1 MREALKN
8 IQSLYLQKPVLF
20 ILLVSM
26 LLTLPW
32 IGIGDFYT
40 KGEPREA
47 SLAVSMLQHGYWVLP
62 VGYADEIGF
71 KPPLMHWLVAGFSMI
86 AGHVS
91 EATARLPSALGL
103 IGMTV
108 FTLIFL
114 LRRKSKMEAIVS
126 ALILL
131 TGFEMHRSGLECR
144 VDMTL
149 AFFMSMGLME
159 MYRWEEKKLKGFP
172 LLLVLLLACAS
183 LVKGPIGIVLPCF
196 VFGVYLLLRKYSFW
210 KALGKNALVAVP
222 ALLILFVW
230 YYLAYKQDGQRFL
243 DIAFAE
249 NIGRFLGMNRD
260 QLGIDYSLGHDGPF
274 WYYLPA
280 ILTGFLPWSL
290 VLVFAAFTFGYKKW
304 WKKLRSSDSTWFKRI
319 ATMDKMTLFSS
330 LVVILF
336 IGFYAIPSSK
346 RSVYILPAYPFAAF
360 LLAKVFLWAE
370 KNKPV
375 IFTVFGKL
383 VGGIAALLLVLSC
396 AAHFNNLA
404 EITSLIP
411 LDTKTTN
418 DVRLFADFFL
428 NPGWLGYMLWFFL
441 LAVFLLFIRWMQT
454 KNVRTLIFGIFTLFI
469 STQIFLEGTLYPT
482 FKNGNSLQPV
492 AREFQAS
499 YDIKGKTYVM
509 NNLKL
514 YASIYGLNYY
524 MDNDFKN
531 FELFLP
537 SDGFLII
544 GKKGI
549 SLLREK
555 YTGTYDFVVL
565 RQSKKRYNEFND
577 EILLCKIV
585 KI

>member
-1 MREALKN
+1 
-8 IQSLYLQKPVLF
+8 
-20 ILLVSM
+20 M

-32 IGIGDFYT
+32 IGLGDFYT

-62 VGYADEIGF
+62 IGYADEIGF
-71 KPPLMHWLVAGFSMI
+71 KPPLMHWLVAGFSLI
-86 AGHVS
+86 SGYVS
-91 EATARLPSALGL
+91 EATSRLPSALGL
-103 IGMTV
+103 IGMTI

-131 TGFEMHRSGLECR
+131 TAFEMHRSGLECR

-149 AFFMSMGLME
+149 AFFMSMALME
-159 MYRWEEKKLKGFP
+159 MYRWEEKNLKGFP
-172 LLLVLLLACAS
+172 ILLVLLLGCAS
-183 LVKGPIGIVLPCF
+183 LVKGPVGVVLPCF
-196 VFGVYLLLRKYSFW
+196 VFGIYLLLRKYSFW
-210 KALGKNALVAVP
+210 KVLGKNALVAIP
-222 ALLILFVW
+222 ALLILSVW
-230 YYLAYKQDGQRFL
+230 YYMAYQQDGKRFL

-249 NIGRFLGMNRD
+249 NIGRFLGMKRD
-260 QLGIDYSLGHDGPF
+260 QLGIDYNLGHDGPF
-274 WYYLPA
+274 WYYIPA

-290 VLVFAAFTFGYKKW
+290 VLVFAAFSFGYKKW
-304 WKKLRSSDSTWFKRI
+304 WNNTKSSGSPFFKRI
-319 ATMDKMTLFSS
+319 AEMDKMTLFSS

-336 IGFYAIPSSK
+336 ICFYAIPSSK

-370 KNKPV
+370 VKKPF
-375 IFTVFGKL
+375 IFTVLGKII
-383 VGGIAALLLVLSC
+383 GAIAGLILALSGV
-396 AAHFNNLA
+396 AHFINMS

-411 LDTKTTN
+411 LDVKTTN
-418 DVRLFADFFL
+418 DVGLFADFFM
-428 NPGWLGYMLWFFL
+428 NPGWLGYVLWTFL
-441 LAVFLLFIRWMQT
+441 LVVFVLFTGWLRT
-454 KNVRTLIFGIFTLFI
+454 KNTRTILFGTFTLFI
-469 STQIFLEGTLYPT
+469 STQIFLEGTLYPF

-492 AREFQAS
+492 AREFSAS
-499 YDIKGKTYVM
+499 YDLKGKTYVM

-524 MDNDFKN
+524 MANDLKN

-549 SLLREK
+549 SIVREK
-555 YTGTYDFVVL
+555 YLGKYDFVVL
-565 RQSKKRYNEFND
+565 RQTKKPYNEFND
-577 EILLCKIV
+577 KILLCKIV

>member
-1 MREALKN
+1 MREILSN
-8 IQSLYLQKPVLF
+8 IQSLYFRKPVLF
-20 ILLVSM
+20 LLLASM

-62 VGYADEIGF
+62 IGYADEIGF
-71 KPPLMHWLVAGFSMI
+71 KPPLMHWLVAGFSLI
-86 AGHVS
+86 SGHVS
-91 EATARLPSALGL
+91 EATSRLPSALGL

-114 LRRKSKMEAIVS
+114 LRRKSKMEAVLS

-149 AFFMSMGLME
+149 AFFMSMALME

-172 LLLVLLLACAS
+172 ILLVLLLGCAS
-183 LVKGPIGIVLPCF
+183 LVKGPVGIVLPCF
-196 VFGVYLLLRKYSFW
+196 VFGIYLLFRKYSFW
-210 KALGKNALVAVP
+210 KALGKNALVAIP

-230 YYLAYKQDGQRFL
+230 YFMAYQQDGKRFL

-249 NIGRFLGMNRD
+249 NIGRFLGMKRD
-260 QLGIDYSLGHDGPF
+260 QLGIDYNLGHDGPF
-274 WYYLPA
+274 WYYIPA

-290 VLVFAAFTFGYKKW
+290 VLVFAACTFGYKKW
-304 WKKLRSSDSTWFKRI
+304 WKNRKSSGSSRFNRI
-319 ATMDKMTLFSS
+319 AEMDKMTLFSS

-336 IGFYAIPSSK
+336 ICFYAIPSSK
-346 RSVYILPAYPFAAF
+346 RSVYILPAYPFAAY

-370 KNKPV
+370 ENKPS
-375 IFTVFGKL
+375 IFVVLGKI
-383 VGGIAALLLVLSC
+383 VGALAGLLLALSGV
-396 AAHFNNLA
+396 AHFINLSG
-404 EITSLIP
+404 ITTLIP
-411 LDTKTTN
+411 LDAKTTN
-418 DVRLFADFFL
+418 DVGLFADFFM
-428 NPGWLGYMLWFFL
+428 NPGWLGYLLWSFL
-441 LAVFLLFIRWMQT
+441 LVVFVLFTGWIRT
-454 KNVRTLIFGIFTLFI
+454 NNTRILIFGTFTLFI
-469 STQIFLEGTLYPT
+469 STQIYLEGTLYPV

-492 AREFQAS
+492 AREFSAS
-499 YDIKGKTYVM
+499 YDLKGKTYVM
-509 NNLKL
+509 NNLKF

-537 SDGFLII
+537 SDGYLII

-549 SLLREK
+549 SIVREK
-555 YTGTYDFVVL
+555 YLGKYDFVVL
-565 RQSKKRYNEFND
+565 RQTKKPYNEFND
-577 EILLCKIV
+577 KILLCKIV